1 MQVSQARLATQETAV
16 ERGHPEGLNG
26 NPDAGAP
33 EHPQWFSRLL
43 EGMRAG
49 TSDGFALGLIA
60 NAQALTG
67 DLGPGGTAVGISVPA
82 MLLRMWRMKRLDVLA
97 REVADRLGLTL
108 SIVDAPST
116 ASLR

>member
-1 MQVSQARLATQETAV
+1 
-16 ERGHPEGLNG
+16 
-26 NPDAGAP
+26 
-33 EHPQWFSRLL
+33 
-43 EGMRAG
+43 
-49 TSDGFALGLIA
+49 
-60 NAQALTG
+60 
-67 DLGPGGTAVGISVPA
+67 